1 MENNTI
7 SVISIDEIKGGE
19 ILAKDIYLPNGAI
32 LMSEGAV
39 LRTAY
44 IERLKAMG
52 FTKLS
57 IVTHE
62 ITSLLDE
69 TTEKQI
75 QNQCR
80 ESVRTTIDR
89 YSYGLDA
96 ELVDIA
102 IVADNIMKEVLAQ
115 PEVLYNVYKI
125 RDKSEGSY
133 LHSINVSA
141 LSVLVGV
148 KMRMQEHRLK
158 NMAVGALLHDIGL
171 VYVPFDLTK
180 VDIDQ
185 CDENSL
191 KEIRKH
197 VIYGYSAV
205 EKETWLSNTA
215 KDIIIN
221 HHERLDGTGY
231 PFHLTAE
238 KISLEAKI
246 VALCDEFDNMVY
258 GNYMKKHKVHETM
271 DYLVS
276 QAGIKFDFK
285 VTQAFLASVAA
296 YPIGTV
302 VSTNEGET
310 GVVVRQNQNIPT
322 RPVIRILTADS
333 NGKYQPGMEKNL
345 TVELTTFI
353 TDTIG

>member
-1 MENNTI
+1 MENTTI

-19 ILAKDIYLPNGAI
+19 ILAKDIFLPNGAI

-39 LRTAY
+39 LRPAY

-52 FTKLS
+52 FNKLS

-62 ITSLLDE
+62 ISSLLDE

-75 QNQCR
+75 ENQCR
-80 ESVRTTIDR
+80 ETVRTTIDR
-89 YSYGLDA
+89 YSYGLDG

-102 IVADNIMKEVLAQ
+102 KVADNIMKEVLSQ
-115 PEVLYNVYKI
+115 PEVLYNVSKI

-148 KMRMQEHRLK
+148 KLRMQEHRLK

-180 VDIDQ
+180 IDISN
-185 CDENSL
+185 CDENTL

-205 EKETWLSNTA
+205 ERENWLSNTA
-215 KDIIIN
+215 KDIVIN
-221 HHERLDGTGY
+221 HHERIDGTGY
-231 PFHLTAE
+231 PFHLTGE
-238 KISLEAKI
+238 KISLESKI

-276 QAGIKFDFK
+276 QAGVKFDFK
-285 VTQAFLASVAA
+285 VTQSFLASVAA
-296 YPIGTV
+296 YPIGTI
-302 VSTNEGET
+302 VSTNENET

-322 RPVIRILTADS
+322 RPVIRIMTAAPS
-333 NGKYQPGMEKNL
+333 AKYQPGMEKDL

-353 TDTIG
+353 KDTIS